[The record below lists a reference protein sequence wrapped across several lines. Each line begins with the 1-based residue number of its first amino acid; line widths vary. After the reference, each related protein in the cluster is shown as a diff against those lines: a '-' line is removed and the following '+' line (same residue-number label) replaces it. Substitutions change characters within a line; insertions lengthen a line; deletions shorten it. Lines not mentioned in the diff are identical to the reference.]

1 MKTIILFE
9 FEGAYAS
16 KIMNVHDKYKNV
28 RFSGESFKVNERT
41 IHLFDELVKRVFSHP
56 DELAIAF
63 VSDRTIADKVFS
75 ELTSLEN
82 AHLPIIRI
90 ESKEMKNLTIERLSK
105 SCDQIVW
112 VGPNAQIDGD
122 FDCQITSIM
131 TEFEMKHESWMALT
145 TALKSYRIV

>member
-1 MKTIILFE
+1 MILFE

-63 VSDRTIADKVFS
+63 VSTR
-75 ELTSLEN
+75 SLVN
-82 AHLPIIRI
+82 
-90 ESKEMKNLTIERLSK
+90 
-105 SCDQIVW
+105 
-112 VGPNAQIDGD
+112 
-122 FDCQITSIM
+122 
-131 TEFEMKHESWMALT
+131 
-145 TALKSYRIV
+145 